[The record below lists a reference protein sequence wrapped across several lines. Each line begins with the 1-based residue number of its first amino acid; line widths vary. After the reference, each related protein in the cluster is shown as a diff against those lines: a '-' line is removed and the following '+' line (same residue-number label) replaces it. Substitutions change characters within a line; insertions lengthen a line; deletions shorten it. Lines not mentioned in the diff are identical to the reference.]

1 MAVNPFWRS
10 YNYEIFNYEERV
22 RRFVTSE
29 EVHRYAPLMNDIL
42 KAQTDNPYAKE
53 TLLQTIR
60 EYNDGEARLIFEKYW
75 DYYYF

>member
-1 MAVNPFWRS
+1 M
-10 YNYEIFNYEERV
+10 

-53 TLLQTIR
+53 TLYRPSENIMMVKQ
-60 EYNDGEARLIFEKYW
+60 G
-75 DYYYF
+75 